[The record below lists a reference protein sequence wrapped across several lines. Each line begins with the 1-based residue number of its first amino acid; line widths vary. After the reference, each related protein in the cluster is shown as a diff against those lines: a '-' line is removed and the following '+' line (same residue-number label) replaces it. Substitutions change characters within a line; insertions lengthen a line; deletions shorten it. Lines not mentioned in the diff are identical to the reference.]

1 MAWFRN
7 HYVCTACEGHW
18 ILECVEVQDQHCPH
32 CRAYDVV
39 PYRSDDMAARDLAI
53 NDLAII
59 VTTPEVTD
67 KELVVALKATAAK
80 MRGAAG
86 QPRARRVAARNAL
99 H

>member
-18 ILECVEVQDQHCPH
+18 IAESAEALEEHCPH
-32 CRAYDVV
+32 CRAYDVT
-39 PYRSDDMAARDLAI
+39 PYRSDDLTILVA
-53 NDLAII
+53 
-59 VTTPEVTD
+59 TPAVTD

-86 QPRARRVAARNAL
+86 EPRTRRVVARSAL

>member
-7 HYVCTACEGHW
+7 HYLCSACEGHW
-18 ILECVEVQDQHCPH
+18 IAECVEVQDEHCPH

-39 PYRSDDMAARDLAI
+39 AYRSDDLAVESLAI
-53 NDLAII
+53 LVA
-59 VTTPEVTD
+59 TPEVTE

-86 QPRARRVAARNAL
+86 EPRARRSVARGAL

>member
-18 ILECVEVQDQHCPH
+18 IAESAEAIEAHCPH
-32 CRAYDVV
+32 CRVYDVV
-39 PYRSDDMAARDLAI
+39 PYRSDDIAARDVSITVA
-53 NDLAII
+53 
-59 VTTPEVTD
+59 TPEVTD

-80 MRGAAG
+80 MRGAAER
-86 QPRARRVAARNAL
+86 PRGRRVTARAVL

>member
-7 HYVCTACEGHW
+7 HYLCSACEGHW
-18 ILECVEVQDQHCPH
+18 IAECVEVQDEHCPH

-39 PYRSDDMAARDLAI
+39 AYRSDNLD
-53 NDLAII
+53 II
-59 VTTPEVTD
+59 VATPEVTD

-86 QPRARRVAARNAL
+86 EPRTRRSVARNAL